1 MCLPWGWLLLELDDC
16 TWQSAHFSLVESL
29 PPEASRMC
37 PANSSGHLE
46 NLRIRRLEDHDK
58 RLLECSLG

>member
-29 PPEASRMC
+29 PPEASKMC
-37 PANSSGHLE
+37 
-46 NLRIRRLEDHDK
+46 
-58 RLLECSLG
+58 ECALPIVQVI